1 MWTPFTAGIAPRS
14 GHESASWDRAT
25 ESHDMR
31 GAASNSHQSLSSGEN
46 AQPYGADYAAILG
59 DAWFLA
65 VRLPADDRPF
75 CAQFSLL
82 LESVPRPM

>member
-1 MWTPFTAGIAPRS
+1 
-14 GHESASWDRAT
+14 
-25 ESHDMR
+25 MR

-75 CAQFSLL
+75 CAQFSLFARVGGTPYVTAAVL
-82 LESVPRPM
+82 L